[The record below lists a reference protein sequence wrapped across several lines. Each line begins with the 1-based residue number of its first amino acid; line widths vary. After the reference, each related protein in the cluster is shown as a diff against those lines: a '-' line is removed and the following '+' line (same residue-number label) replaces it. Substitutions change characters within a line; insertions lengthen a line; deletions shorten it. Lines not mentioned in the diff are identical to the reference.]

1 MLPELSRRIL
11 DFEAAW
17 EGVPGNREAA
27 IRATFGLS
35 AAGYFQQLYRLLDS
49 AEALEAEPMLVKR
62 LNRLRRARSI
72 ARSRTFAARSS
83 G

>member
-35 AAGYFQQLYRLLDS
+35 AAGYFQQLYRVLDS
-49 AEALEAEPMLVKR
+49 PEALEAEPMLVKR
-62 LNRLRRARSI
+62 LNRVRVARARR
-72 ARSRTFAARSS
+72 RSQTFTQSA
-83 G
+83 

>member
-1 MLPELSRRIL
+1 MLPEVSRKIL
-11 DFEAAW
+11 DFEAVW

-35 AAGYFQQLYRLLDS
+35 AAGYFQQLYRVLDS
-49 AEALEAEPMLVKR
+49 PEALEAEPMLVKR
-62 LNRLRRARSI
+62 LNRVRAARARRRAQ
-72 ARSRTFAARSS
+72 AFTAV